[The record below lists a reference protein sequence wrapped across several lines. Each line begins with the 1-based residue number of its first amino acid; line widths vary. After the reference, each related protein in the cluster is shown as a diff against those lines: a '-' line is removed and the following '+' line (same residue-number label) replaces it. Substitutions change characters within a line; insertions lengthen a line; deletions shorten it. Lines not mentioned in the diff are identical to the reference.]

1 MQIRFK
7 REYIFNKI
15 IKLFKKNV
23 MIFRSILFL
32 QHLISQKK
40 TISKKYCSL
49 KNFFITKVFI
59 LLDS

>member
-40 TISKKYCSL
+40 LLVKILFIKEISL
-49 KNFFITKVFI
+49 
-59 LLDS
+59 